1 MIEVKTTFPYKV
13 YYDTLTKKFFYNL
26 LDILPSVIFF
36 MSKDEDGY
44 YTKTGKIWEF
54 YYKNPLCFTI
64 RQQNSY
70 IKTMNILYHGDNE
83 YSLRRLRGDL
93 WSKFKYRT
101 VQKQFDEYSELFK
114 DDCRY
119 RYLDTKIKKLELER
133 EHMDIEFIYYLNIQK
148 CLN

>member
-1 MIEVKTTFPYKV
+1 MIEVKTTFTYKV
-13 YYDTLTKKFFYNL
+13 
-26 LDILPSVIFF
+26 
-36 MSKDEDGY
+36 
-44 YTKTGKIWEF
+44 
-54 YYKNPLCFTI
+54 YYKNPLCRTT
-64 RQQNSY
+64 REQNSY
-70 IKTMNILYHGDNE
+70 IKTMNIYYHGDNE
-83 YSLRRLRGDL
+83 YFLRILRGDL

-148 CLN
+148 NLVQSQKVMSHGTIN